1 MSFSG
6 LVRTTLAVLGI
17 LTIGSA
23 AHAGAIISGT
33 YYEENASNSCS
44 GSINCSV
51 LFTAIP
57 TGKAV
62 LLVRIACSLRATS
75 SVQIFRVELGLSRVG
90 QQPTRF
96 QDLTFV
102 NTGSASALQKF
113 YVLESDP
120 HFLLGA
126 GARPFVRL
134 NTNSNALINMD
145 CHIAGTTN

>member
-1 MSFSG
+1 MCFSG
-6 LVRTTLAVLGI
+6 LVRTTLAALGF
-17 LTIGSA
+17 LAIGSA

-44 GSINCSV
+44 GSVNCSV
-51 LFTAIP
+51 LFSAIP

-62 LLVRIACSLRATS
+62 LLVRIACSIRVTT
-75 SVQIFRVELGLSRVG
+75 SVQIFRVELGLSRPS
-90 QQPTRF
+90 QPPTRF

-113 YVLESDP
+113 YVVESDP
-120 HFLLGA
+120 HFLIGA

-145 CHIAGTTN
+145 CHIAGEI